1 MGRFFSFN
9 TRFACFQFSCV
20 LARFLLFIGS
30 LLFSPLAW
38 SVACDAVFTNG
49 VQSHSSTGSVNAGYQ
64 AEINGGGGLIST
76 PELIQQSSPGQ
87 AICDSGTCQA
97 TGYPSTPSSVAVL
110 QSNGS
115 SGSVTASGG
124 NTNINAGQYVNI
136 TVPQRVRA
144 TFNSEGGEYRMRA
157 FSTGYQSEVRFRS
170 GDYWITGDMTLGQE
184 TEVTKQGGNS
194 DPVRIFVDGDVVLG
208 YDMVTSGFSPGQ
220 LFIYA
225 TGSITVRQFS
235 AITGFLYADGLIITE
250 YQVVINGAL
259 SAEEVQLA
267 QETIVSYP
275 SAIAPDLDYTPFCD
289 PTGGTPA
296 TLIADWRM
304 DEAGWSGTAG
314 EVIDSS
320 GNGNNATAQ
329 NGADTAD
336 VAPALSGDPGTCG
349 YGEFDGVDDYLSVP
363 GLSGTLNRTASMAFW
378 IKTTQ
383 TGNSTAWSSPA
394 VAGIEENGGADDI
407 FWGWLN
413 PQGRIG
419 LTVGNNNTTVSNAQ
433 VSTGNWTHV
442 ALTRNHESGEYQ
454 IFINGALDS
463 RGTTGTGIIGNGFSS
478 IGRVE
483 NTSSSVALNYLQAQ
497 LDEVRIYEGV
507 LTEPEVQA
515 IFQARHPCSQSIC
528 PTGTPVPGLFGEFY
542 NNMNLAGAPEG
553 TRVDG
558 PVDFN
563 WGLGGPGVAGVG
575 DDEFSVRWSGRLHI
589 TQTGGYRFQT
599 RSDDGVRL
607 RVDGDLVIDEW
618 APQPATND
626 TSGVVNLEAGQSY
639 DIELEYFEEFI
650 DSEIRLRW
658 DAPGATS
665 GFVPIPV
672 GNANGTA
679 TGLYHCPGNRVDS
692 YTLVH
697 ANNGVTCEALPVVIT
712 ARDSAGNAVVP
723 AAGTVVD
730 LLADP
735 VPDSG
740 DTAWVGDGTYVFS
753 GSENNFTAFLRQL
766 SPAEVGLSVTDG
778 TASGSSGPV
787 NFADTGLVFY
797 GDRSGGPLPNQV
809 AGTED
814 LNPVIRAVRTDDE
827 TGSCEARVDNQ
838 TRTVQLGYE
847 CINPGSCRAGQT
859 LSLASTFIQANNAGA
874 GPAYSPVSL
883 GFDDEGYADIP
894 LEYSDVGDIRLWAQL
909 SLPEEGEQPAVD
921 LVGQSNRF
929 IVKPHTLV
937 VTDVQGAA
945 GQSNPGGTGSGAGFV
960 ASGEPFSVRV
970 EARNSNGAVTPNF
983 GNESPAQSVRLEL
996 SELVYPSGGSLGNLG
1011 GAGSL
1016 TREDNGVALGDGV
1029 SWDNVGTITLEP
1041 RLVGDDYLGAGD
1053 LVEVTESD
1061 PVGRFYPY
1069 DYTLNGSTASD
1080 ACGPFSYMHQAAI
1093 DLSYTVSAR
1102 NLNGAV
1108 VSNYDDTTL
1117 AYAGTA
1123 NPGYVA
1129 ENDDAANG
1137 SELSGRVQAE
1147 NEADWSGG
1155 VLTVTDSSAAF
1166 LRASNT
1172 RPDGPRA
1179 DLQWGLTLMDSLDG
1193 RPMVDLDMNANTSGD
1208 CAAAG
1213 NCSAVAL
1220 GDPLN
1225 LRFGRLRLN
1234 DAFGPEV
1241 VDLPV
1246 PFYTEYWNG
1255 SEFVR
1260 NVDDSC
1266 TRIPRDAIN
1275 YQPTGDLVDDSNR
1288 TVPIGG
1294 GSTTGQY
1301 ADLDGVGVNFS
1312 SSDADHYFTAPG
1324 EGNTGSFDI
1333 ELDLTN
1339 RPWLRFDWNQDGDFL
1354 NDIQM
1359 PPANIGFGSYR
1370 GHDRIIYWREVLE

>member
-1 MGRFFSFN
+1 MEIPVGDGSDGFAFVWFGITSSFEAGDYSGLWALN
-9 TRFACFQFSCV
+9 DSQAAMTDSDDYN
-20 LARFLLFIGS
+20 LG
-30 LLFSPLAW
+30 
-38 SVACDAVFTNG
+38 G
-49 VQSHSSTGSVNAGYQ
+49 VYLSSR
-64 AEINGGGGLIST
+64 AEWRLSQGNYWINGNVNLESDSVIS
-76 PELIQQSSPGQ
+76 
-87 AICDSGTCQA
+87 
-97 TGYPSTPSSVAVL
+97 
-110 QSNGS
+110 
-115 SGSVTASGG
+115 
-124 NTNINAGQYVNI
+124 
-136 TVPQRVRA
+136 
-144 TFNSEGGEYRMRA
+144 
-157 FSTGYQSEVRFRS
+157 
-170 GDYWITGDMTLGQE
+170 
-184 TEVTKQGGNS
+184 KQGDGTT
-194 DPVRIFVDGDVVLG
+194 RIFVNGNINLGDRTVTEG
-208 YDMVTSGFSPGQ
+208 YEEGE
-220 LFIYA
+220 LLIYA
-225 TGSITVRQFS
+225 TGSISIGLDVELSSYIYASGAMSTGDRFS
-235 AITGFLYADGLIITE
+235 LTGAMSSASLEIGFDSQIDYSTNTLA
-250 YQVVINGAL
+250 
-259 SAEEVQLA
+259 SAEFEPFCTA
-267 QETIVSYP
+267 GTVSTSDICP
-275 SAIAPDLDYTPFCD
+275 SGRAMPGLLGRYYDTQDLDSVRD
-289 PTGGTPA
+289 QPA
-296 TLIADWRM
+296 
-304 DEAGWSGTAG
+304 EA
-314 EVIDSS
+314 
-320 GNGNNATAQ
+320 
-329 NGADTAD
+329 
-336 VAPALSGDPGTCG
+336 
-349 YGEFDGVDDYLSVP
+349 
-363 GLSGTLNRTASMAFW
+363 
-378 IKTTQ
+378 
-383 TGNSTAWSSPA
+383 
-394 VAGIEENGGADDI
+394 
-407 FWGWLN
+407 
-413 PQGRIG
+413 
-419 LTVGNNNTTVSNAQ
+419 
-433 VSTGNWTHV
+433 
-442 ALTRNHESGEYQ
+442 
-454 IFINGALDS
+454 
-463 RGTTGTGIIGNGFSS
+463 
-478 IGRVE
+478 
-483 NTSSSVALNYLQAQ
+483 
-497 LDEVRIYEGV
+497 
-507 LTEPEVQA
+507 
-515 IFQARHPCSQSIC
+515 
-528 PTGTPVPGLFGEFY
+528 
-542 NNMNLAGAPEG
+542 

-558 PVDFN
+558 PIEFTWNGNDGPSVLARGNDFSI
-563 WGLGGPGVAGVG
+563 L
-575 DDEFSVRWSGRLHI
+575 WSGKLLV
-589 TQTGGYRFQT
+589 TESGNYEFTVV
-599 RSDDGVRL
+599 SDDGVRL
-607 RVDGDLVIDEW
+607 LLDGETLIDEW
-618 APQPATND
+618 YDHDDQAFDSDQRA
-626 TSGVVNLEAGQSY
+626 LEAGEVYDLQLEY
-639 DIELEYFEEFI
+639 YENQGDADIELYWSRRGGGPPMSQRLIPAGNTEE
-650 DSEIRLRW
+650 
-658 DAPGATS
+658 
-665 GFVPIPV
+665 
-672 GNANGTA
+672 TA
-679 TGLYHCPGNRVDS
+679 AGLYHCPGNRVAG

-740 DTAWVGDGTYVFS
+740 DTGWVGDGTYVFS

-787 NFADTGLVFY
+787 SFVDTGLVFY

-814 LNPVIRAVRTDDE
+814 LNPVIRAVRTGDDGDE

-874 GPAYSPVSL
+874 GPAYSSVSL

-929 IVKPHTLV
+929 VVKPHTLV
-937 VTDVQGAA
+937 VTDVQSAA

-970 EARNSNGAVTPNF
+970 EARNSNGALTPNF
-983 GNESPAQSVRLEL
+983 GNESPVQSVRLEL

-1041 RLVGDDYLGAGD
+1041 RLVADDYLGAGD

-1069 DYTLNGSTASD
+1069 DYTLNGSAVND
-1080 ACGPFSYMHQAAI
+1080 ACGSFSYMHQAAV

-1147 NEADWSGG
+1147 SEADWSGG

-1172 RPDGPRA
+1172 RPDGPWA
-1179 DLQWGLTLMDSLDG
+1179 DLRWGLTLMDSLDG
-1193 RPMVDLDMNANTSGD
+1193 RPLVDLDMNANTSGD
-1208 CAAAG
+1208 CVAAG
-1213 NCSAVAL
+1213 DCNAVAL
-1220 GDPLN
+1220 GESLN
-1225 LRFGRLRLN
+1225 LRYGRLHLE

-1241 VDLPV
+1241 IDLPV

-1266 TRIPRDAIN
+1266 TRIPREAIT
-1275 YQPTGDLVDDSNR
+1275 YQPTGDLVDGSNR